1 MNGHLK
7 TQESNSINRST
18 AVKKLF
24 WMLLGTG
31 FSIAA
36 IAFTLSDDILSYFFN
51 LLLGLSTNIFGMI
64 ITIFF
69 AQKYIDATEAKKG
82 KLRKQ
87 MKF

>member
-1 MNGHLK
+1 M
-7 TQESNSINRST
+7 
-18 AVKKLF
+18 KKLF

-64 ITIFF
+64 INIGVQGVQT
-69 AQKYIDATEAKKG
+69 
-82 KLRKQ
+82 R
-87 MKF
+87 

>member
-1 MNGHLK
+1 M
-7 TQESNSINRST
+7 
-18 AVKKLF
+18 KKLF
-24 WMLLGTG
+24 WLLLGTG

-36 IAFTLSDDILSYFFN
+36 IAFTLSDDILSYFLN

-69 AQKYIDATEAKKG
+69 AQKYIDATEAKTG
-82 KLRKQ
+82 KPQKR

>member
-1 MNGHLK
+1 M
-7 TQESNSINRST
+7 
-18 AVKKLF
+18 KKLF
-24 WMLLGTG
+24 WLLLGTG

-69 AQKYIDATEAKKG
+69 AQKYIDATEEKTG
-82 KLRKQ
+82 KLRKR